1 MKKFKNIFSLFIVI
15 ILVLLNITGCSNKE
29 NQDIQ
34 DIQDVSLSEEK
45 IEVLNGIN
53 NIFKIVK
60 QDDENLIILGG
71 NNNDDLVYF
80 KVNNNFN
87 SWQEIDIEF
96 IRSTIKS
103 INRIIST
110 DLNSKGE
117 IIIHYLDDD
126 NNSEKILFA
135 DISTKHIIQLDLESE
150 VREAYI
156 NNRDL
161 IIYSE
166 TEDKVLHY
174 DIESDKLIREYND
187 IIIPKIE
194 LSNNK
199 LIIDDSDKEEI
210 DIYDIEI
217 GQHIKSI
224 DQISDYN
231 NYNIFTNM
239 DSDDIYFKSNEGVY
253 KYKYDNNEV
262 ELLFNID
269 NTQLS
274 NTDMELNKFVV
285 IDDNNILA
293 YGRDNEDNEQIY
305 KYTFGDSTE
314 KVSLENDDMQE
325 FVVYSLYENDTIRNY
340 VLKFK
345 YDYPE
350 INFKYTYGISEDK
363 EITENDAI
371 TTLNTELL
379 AGKGPDILF
388 LDYLNIDSYIE
399 KGLLENINEIVFNNN
414 ESLFNNIINA
424 YTKDD
429 AIYAVPTAFNM
440 PIIIGENV
448 SNIKDLNSLIS
459 RCEENIENE
468 EIILNISS
476 AEELID
482 TFYESISTNILR
494 DDETLNIE
502 GIEDALNKFKSI
514 YELTVSNLSE
524 CEEEIIKDNRQ
535 YINSFTSLYLVN
547 KNANMNISNI
557 KNYKDILFINGIKE
571 QYKCDYTFW
580 NGDNDSYFKAIDV
593 VGINSNS
600 RNKDIAKEFV
610 NSLLNGSFY
619 SSEFSNLS
627 VNKDVFRNTLN
638 SIKNYE
644 SGVAAMDENG
654 EGDALEAIKLQD
666 QDIENIIND
675 VSLLNKAVTVNNI
688 ILDKIKDEIIEY
700 VEGEINIE
708 EALKKIND
716 NLEIY
721 LSE

>member
-1 MKKFKNIFSLFIVI
+1 MKKFKNIVNLFII
-15 ILVLLNITGCSNKE
+15 SILVLLNITGCSNKE
-29 NQDIQ
+29 KEDIQ
-34 DIQDVSLSEEK
+34 DIFLSEEK
-45 IEVLNGIN
+45 IGISDEIN
-53 NIFKIVK
+53 KIFKIVK
-60 QDDENLIILGG
+60 QDDESLIILGS

-80 KVNNNFN
+80 KVDNDFN
-87 SWQEIDIEF
+87 SWKEIDTEF
-96 IRSTIKS
+96 IRSIIKGT
-103 INRIIST
+103 NTIIST
-110 DLNSKGE
+110 DLNSDGK
-117 IIIHYLDDD
+117 IIFHYLDND
-126 NNSEKILFA
+126 NSSERILFA
-135 DISTKHIIQLDLESE
+135 DINTKEIIQLDLESE
-150 VREAYI
+150 VRQAYI
-156 NNRDL
+156 SNKDL
-161 IIYSE
+161 IVYSE
-166 TEDKVLHY
+166 VEDKVLHY
-174 DIESDKLIREYND
+174 DIHSNKLIREYNEV
-187 IIIPKIE
+187 IIPNIE

-210 DIYDIEI
+210 DIYDIET
-217 GQHIKSI
+217 GEHIKSI
-224 DQISDYN
+224 DKISDYN
-231 NYNIFTNM
+231 NYILFTNK
-239 DSDDIYFKSNEGVY
+239 DSDDIYFKINEGVY

-285 IDDNNILA
+285 IDDNTILT

-314 KVSLENDDMQE
+314 KISLENNDMQE
-325 FVVYSLYENDTIRNY
+325 FVIYSLYENDTIRNY
-340 VLKFK
+340 VLNFK

-399 KGLLENINEIVFNNN
+399 KGLLENINEIVVNNH
-414 ESLFNNIINA
+414 EILFSNIVNA
-424 YTKDD
+424 YAKDD
-429 AIYAVPTAFNM
+429 VIYAVPTAFNM

-494 DDETLNIE
+494 DDKTLNIDA
-502 GIEDALNKFKSI
+502 IEDALNKFKNI
-514 YELTVSNLSE
+514 YDLTVSNLSE
-524 CEEEIIKDNRQ
+524 SEEEIIRDNRQ
-535 YINSFTSLYLVN
+535 YSNSFLSLYLVN

-571 QYKCDYTFW
+571 QYKCDYTLW
-580 NGDNDSYFKAIDV
+580 NGDNGSYFKAIDV

-600 RNKDIAKEFV
+600 KNKDIAKEFV

-627 VNKDVFRNTLN
+627 VNRDVFKHTLN

-654 EGDALEAIKLQD
+654 EGDVLEAIKLQD

-675 VSLLNKAVTVNNI
+675 VSSLNKAVTVNNI

-700 VEGEINIE
+700 IEGEINIE
-708 EALKKIND
+708 EALKKINN

>member
-1 MKKFKNIFSLFIVI
+1 MKKFKNIVSLFII
-15 ILVLLNITGCSNKE
+15 SILVLLNITGCSNKE
-29 NQDIQ
+29 KEDIQ
-34 DIQDVSLSEEK
+34 DIFLSEEK
-45 IEVLNGIN
+45 IEISDEIN
-53 NIFKIVK
+53 KIFKIVK
-60 QDDENLIILGG
+60 QDDESLIILGS

-80 KVNNNFN
+80 KVDNDFN
-87 SWQEIDIEF
+87 SWKEIDTEF
-96 IRSTIKS
+96 IRSIIKGT
-103 INRIIST
+103 NTIIST
-110 DLNSKGE
+110 DLNSDGK
-117 IIIHYLDDD
+117 IIFHYLDTD
-126 NNSEKILFA
+126 NSSERILFA
-135 DISTKHIIQLDLESE
+135 DINTKEIIQLDLESE
-150 VREAYI
+150 VRQAYI
-156 NNRDL
+156 NNKDL
-161 IIYSE
+161 IVYSE
-166 TEDKVLHY
+166 VEDKVLHY
-174 DIESDKLIREYND
+174 DIHSNKLIREYNEV
-187 IIIPKIE
+187 IIPNIE

-210 DIYDIEI
+210 DIYDIET
-217 GQHIKSI
+217 GEHIKSI
-224 DQISDYN
+224 DKISDYN
-231 NYNIFTNM
+231 NYILFTNK

-285 IDDNNILA
+285 IDDNTILT

-314 KVSLENDDMQE
+314 KISLENNDMQE
-325 FVVYSLYENDTIRNY
+325 FVIYSLYENDTIRNY
-340 VLKFK
+340 VLNFK

-399 KGLLENINEIVFNNN
+399 KGLLENINEIVVNNH
-414 ESLFNNIINA
+414 EILFSNIVNA
-424 YTKDD
+424 YAKDD
-429 AIYAVPTAFNM
+429 VIYAVPTAFNM

-494 DDETLNIE
+494 DDKTLNIDA
-502 GIEDALNKFKSI
+502 IEDALNKFKNI
-514 YELTVSNLSE
+514 YDLTVSNLSE
-524 CEEEIIKDNRQ
+524 SEEEIIRDNRQ
-535 YINSFTSLYLVN
+535 YSNSFLSLYLVN

-557 KNYKDILFINGIKE
+557 KNYKDILFISGIKE
-571 QYKCDYTFW
+571 QYKCDYTLW
-580 NGDNDSYFKAIDV
+580 NGDNGSYFKAIDV

-600 RNKDIAKEFV
+600 KNKNIAKEFV

-638 SIKNYE
+638 SIKDYE
-644 SGVAAMDENG
+644 AGVAAMDENG
-654 EGDALEAIKLQD
+654 EGDVLEAIKLQD

-675 VSLLNKAVTVNNI
+675 VSSLNKAVTVNNI

-700 VEGEINIE
+700 IEGEINIE
-708 EALKKIND
+708 EALKKINN